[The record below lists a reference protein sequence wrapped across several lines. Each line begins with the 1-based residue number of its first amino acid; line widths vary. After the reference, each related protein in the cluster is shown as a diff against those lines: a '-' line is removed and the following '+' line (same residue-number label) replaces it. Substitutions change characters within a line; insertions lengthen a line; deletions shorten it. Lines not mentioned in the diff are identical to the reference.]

1 MPEWGFGGSCPG
13 CCGSRRLLTFY
24 GQPFNCGQEGKV
36 ARNKTVFKS
45 KQEKVL
51 CFACPPDVVTVQS
64 RKRGIQLAWMR
75 KLLLL
80 PWIEGKSPLCRK
92 EGGSSSCTLS
102 PLLVRGGCLHMSC
115 GGSLWGYTAIGSLL
129 QRAGVKP
136 PQVWVAEPFG
146 SDFVGTDFQTTVG
159 HPPCPGSQAWVGFW
173 GVLMRR

>member
-1 MPEWGFGGSCPG
+1 M
-13 CCGSRRLLTFY
+13 
-24 GQPFNCGQEGKV
+24 
-36 ARNKTVFKS
+36 FKS

-115 GGSLWGYTAIGSLL
+115 GGSLWGYMAIGSLL

-136 PQVWVAEPFG
+136 PRVWVAEPFG
-146 SDFVGTDFQTTVG
+146 SILLVLIFRQLLAILPALGPKPGLDFVGV
-159 HPPCPGSQAWVGFW
+159 P
-173 GVLMRR
+173 MRR